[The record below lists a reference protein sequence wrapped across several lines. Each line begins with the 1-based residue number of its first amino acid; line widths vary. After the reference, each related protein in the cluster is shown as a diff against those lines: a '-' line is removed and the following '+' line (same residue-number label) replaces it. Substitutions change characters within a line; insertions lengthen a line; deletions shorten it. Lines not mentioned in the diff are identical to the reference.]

1 MSDGYANAQ
10 PAQFSFLLYLRH
22 FFRHPKM
29 GGGVSKRGITT
40 IEYLMRRASRMYE
53 DIYASPG
60 VKNVSLSSAIVE
72 EMKQLG
78 LAARWKTRK

>member
-1 MSDGYANAQ
+1 
-10 PAQFSFLLYLRH
+10 
-22 FFRHPKM
+22 
-29 GGGVSKRGITT
+29 
-40 IEYLMRRASRMYE
+40 MYE